1 MSKISVIIPI
11 YNVEKYLEKCL
22 KSVINQTYKDLEII
36 CVDDCSPDN
45 SNKIVQ
51 EYLKKDSRIKLI
63 KREKNGGISAA
74 RNSGLK
80 ITTGEYIYFLDSD
93 DWIDLDYLE
102 KMVSAIKENN
112 VDVVLN
118 TKIVKEEER
127 KQNVQFLPNLC
138 PQSLEN
144 KFLNTQDCVWKLVWN
159 VWAYLWKK
167 SALDKIDAKFPEGY
181 INEDMYFQSIVLS
194 SLDKIYVIRNS
205 SYHYLIRKNS
215 ISDDL
220 KSKRSREVFN
230 ILKILN
236 KTADYYF
243 KKGILNFVNIKLFVL
258 ITIFDC
264 DDKEL
269 VFEELRKYFLRIK
282 ENVEK
287 NKNLYD
293 EVELEM
299 FNDVLNDKKKVLI
312 TNYYKK
318 YLFYSIRK
326 GLNIKNV

>member
-63 KREKNGGISAA
+63 KREKNGGLSAA